1 MIFFVTGGD
10 IKVYRKEGLDSF
22 KLIGEANDPEPIPVE
37 YISFGSWNTNL
48 VKFYFNCSFSFAK
61 PDAVSATTE
70 HPLLAND
77 VPSTIDLRN
86 CAYNFVIISPLSF
99 SIASSLSL
107 FLSIHIFSLP
117 FAQTFDG
124 QN

>member
-10 IKVYRKEGLDSF
+10 IKVFRKEGLDSF
-22 KLIGEANDPEPIPVE
+22 KLIAEANDPEPIPIE

-61 PDAVSATTE
+61 PDAVSATTD

-86 CAYNFVIISPLSF
+86 CAYNFLIRISVGPFHGFIYYISP
-99 SIASSLSL
+99 AK
-107 FLSIHIFSLP
+107 
-117 FAQTFDG
+117 
-124 QN
+124 